1 MTTYTF
7 GFELKAEK
15 NITKNDIIIMSY
27 LLNTN
32 NEFKQKWYK
41 SVRLC
46 YEGLRGKLHFVD
58 EKVIIERYD
67 NDDVIYHKNTK
78 FIIFLK
84 SFTLDELKIAEKCFK
99 QIGIVKV

>member
-1 MTTYTF
+1 MSTYTVN
-7 GFELKAEK
+7 LKAEK

-32 NEFKQKWYK
+32 NDFKQKWYK

-46 YEGLRGKLHFVD
+46 YKGLRGKLYFVD
-58 EKVIIERYD
+58 EKVICERYD

-84 SFTLDELKIAEKCFK
+84 SFTLDELKIGEKCFN